1 MAFKKFN
8 EYINESLA
16 FLTLKKTMKNEF
28 MNNMELKND
37 FENAK
42 RQFYVNGNSLLT
54 HIAGEEFEL
63 RSMTNYTA
71 EDLDAL
77 IKSHVNTTTEKL
89 KFRRIGKS
97 KIDKIKEYIW
107 LVKAEIE

>member
-37 FENAK
+37 FENAR

-54 HIAGEEFEL
+54 HTSGEDFEL
-63 RSMTNYTA
+63 RSMTDYTA

-77 IKSHVNTTTEKL
+77 IKSYINTATVKL

-97 KIDKIKEYIW
+97 KIDKIKDHVW
-107 LVKAEIE
+107 LIKAEIE